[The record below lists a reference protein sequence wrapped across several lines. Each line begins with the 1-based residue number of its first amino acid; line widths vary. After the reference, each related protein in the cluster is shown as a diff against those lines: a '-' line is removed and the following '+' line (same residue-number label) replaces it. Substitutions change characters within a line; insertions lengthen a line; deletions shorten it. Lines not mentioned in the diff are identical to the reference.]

1 MPVEPPDS
9 AALDG
14 VSRRYGLSLSDAD
27 VASFRLMVHRL
38 RAPGMMTVGKRF
50 DDATVLRVAHAFEQ
64 AAGGFPAP
72 DTVRLGSST

>member
-27 VASFRLMVHRL
+27 VASFRPMLYRL
-38 RAPGMMTVGKRF
+38 RAPGMMTVESISTMPPSCGWR
-50 DDATVLRVAHAFEQ
+50 T
-64 AAGGFPAP
+64 P
-72 DTVRLGSST
+72 SSRQPGASRHQTR